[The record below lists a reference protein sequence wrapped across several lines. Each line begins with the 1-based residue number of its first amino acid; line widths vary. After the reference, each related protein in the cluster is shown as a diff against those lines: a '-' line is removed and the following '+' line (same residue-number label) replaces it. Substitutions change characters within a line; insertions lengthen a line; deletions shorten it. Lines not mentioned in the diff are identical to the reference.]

1 MPAAAALAD
10 AVSLS
15 LPSSSREVSRSVTLV
30 PRDGGPSVRYGLCLP
45 KHGTVAEIRAQLET
59 LRGET
64 LGGLV
69 YKTVYKFGFAAE
81 LDSRTLLER
90 VGGDELVVFELRDD
104 AEIMSADGADRSQPK
119 VWREGAEVKVSPLPP
134 PAADAAEDGC
144 EEKSA
149 APLPPLPYTGQ
160 IRQVAEDGLEVEVER
175 VVDPKRAEKFGPSFV
190 AQWCGAPQD
199 LVGCVVEVRWDEHGR
214 KVWYNADV
222 TEYIAETGRHK
233 AIYQDDGEEKFYN
246 MSRKHFRIVQYPPAI
261 FPADSPQLS
270 VPPPDILHLDVDQR
284 RPMGRSWLGGS
295 SNSPQRFAMPFIAST
310 TSTATN
316 AQLHDAVWRVACRF
330 VAAHADESKAADGGS
345 GPGADSSSVDAPYR
359 LVHRD
364 MRGVDTDVPFDDAP
378 MPREL
383 VNRFPHP
390 QGRGTANILIV
401 LWEDAATFSPVAAT
415 PMDDAASMEAME
427 KRGTDID
434 LPCLLDMYEESEH
447 NAEWRCPK
455 CKGLGSSIGT
465 SFWKLPDVLIITLKR
480 FDFAAGRKIASP
492 VKFEPEI
499 DLAPW
504 LQDGGRDGRETIYEL
519 FGVVNHYGSMR
530 FGHYT
535 AFCRRKEGWF
545 EFDDRA
551 VHDKVDFDYSA
562 AYVLF
567 LRRKGLER

>member
-1 MPAAAALAD
+1 MPVSLPAYTNRHRHQPRQVRQQSLVKLGLDYAAL
-10 AVSLS
+10 
-15 LPSSSREVSRSVTLV
+15 
-30 PRDGGPSVRYGLCLP
+30 
-45 KHGTVAEIRAQLET
+45 Q
-59 LRGET
+59 
-64 LGGLV
+64 
-69 YKTVYKFGFAAE
+69 
-81 LDSRTLLER
+81 
-90 VGGDELVVFELRDD
+90 
-104 AEIMSADGADRSQPK
+104 Q
-119 VWREGAEVKVSPLPP
+119 
-134 PAADAAEDGC
+134 
-144 EEKSA
+144 
-149 APLPPLPYTGQ
+149 Q
-160 IRQVAEDGLEVEVER
+160 
-175 VVDPKRAEKFGPSFV
+175 
-190 AQWCGAPQD
+190 
-199 LVGCVVEVRWDEHGR
+199 
-214 KVWYNADV
+214 
-222 TEYIAETGRHK
+222 
-233 AIYQDDGEEKFYN
+233 
-246 MSRKHFRIVQYPPAI
+246 
-261 FPADSPQLS
+261 FPALIYGHLSAFGRAGPQQHDPGYDFGAFWAQSGLM
-270 VPPPDILHLDVDQR
+270 DIV
-284 RPMGRSWLGGS
+284 RSS
-295 SNSPQRFAMPFIAST
+295 
-310 TSTATN
+310 
-316 AQLHDAVWRVACRF
+316 
-330 VAAHADESKAADGGS
+330 
-345 GPGADSSSVDAPYR
+345 
-359 LVHRD
+359 
-364 MRGVDTDVPFDDAP
+364 DDAP

-383 VNRFPHP
+383 VGRFPHP

-415 PMDDAASMEAME
+415 PTDDAASMEAMG

-567 LRRKGLER
+567 LRRKGLKSE